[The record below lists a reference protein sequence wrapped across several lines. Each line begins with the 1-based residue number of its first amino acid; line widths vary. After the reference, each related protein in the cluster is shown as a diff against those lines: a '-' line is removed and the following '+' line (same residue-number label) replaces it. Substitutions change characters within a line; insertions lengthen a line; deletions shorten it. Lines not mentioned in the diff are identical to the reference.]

1 MSKLKVIHRLLLSS
15 FLLLIICVP
24 LLSSASILNPD
35 TSMEPPK
42 LQIPIPG
49 MEPFQASVP
58 DSLGSIS
65 NSWIAEYIVAIYR
78 YGIGIIGIVAMIA
91 IAYGGIR
98 RVVSMGNPGS
108 ISESKAWIN
117 SGLAGLALGLG
128 SYMMLS
134 MINTDLVNFKN
145 ITIDSIEDPEPEFTA
160 GGSEL
165 TGAYIKDS
173 PTFKTNVS
181 AYDSMLRKAA
191 DKYQVDCNVLKALMM
206 AETGGVARPS
216 PVGAQGLMQL
226 MPTTFATLETA
237 KTGGDI
243 NKNQDNIYAGAE
255 YIKLLQSKACGGQ
268 ASNKIGC
275 NAKELKYFIAAY
287 NGGPKA
293 NNESRKPSCF
303 GKTAWECPANWN
315 PAKPK
320 SYLQTYNHVGKVKAN
335 LDKINSTP
343 GWGC

>member
-1 MSKLKVIHRLLLSS
+1 MPKLKIFHRLLLVS
-15 FLLLIICVP
+15 LLLVIICAP
-24 LLSSASILNPD
+24 LASSASILNPD

-58 DSLGSIS
+58 DSLGTIS

-145 ITIDSIEDPEPEFTA
+145 ITITGVQDTEPSPDDFTSS
-160 GGSEL
+160 GGQL
-165 TGAYIKDS
+165 TGAFS
-173 PTFKTNVS
+173 GRASFTTNVTI
-181 AYDSMLRKAA
+181 YDQWIRDEAKATG
-191 DKYQVDCNVLKALMM
+191 VDCSLIKAIMM
-206 AETGGVARPS
+206 AESNGNPKAESKDKKGQPLAK
-216 PVGAQGLMQL
+216 GLMQIIDK
-226 MPTTFATLETA
+226 TFTSLNV
-237 KTGGDI
+237 GGDPFDPQTSI
-243 NKNQDNIYAGAE
+243 KGGAKYLAQLKSTACNGTSKKGPCNVSDIK
-255 YIKLLQSKACGGQ
+255 YI
-268 ASNKIGC
+268 
-275 NAKELKYFIAAY
+275 IAAY

-293 NNESRKPSCF
+293 NKESLSCLTPS
-303 GKTAWECPANWN
+303 
-315 PAKPK
+315 
-320 SYLQTYNHVGKVKAN
+320 QTYWQCTVNKGYAETRNYVAKVLAN
-335 LDKINSTP
+335 QQKIINDKL
-343 GWGC
+343 GCN